1 MQRLSARGVYLR
13 KITRGATATTIP
25 ILPNTQLQRGDIV
38 TLVGRTSDTG
48 AAAKLFGVADRAMDV
63 ADVAFIGAGIAVGAP
78 VGALVL
84 TLSATLFSRSGAWSS
99 SCFCRDV
106 FLKGEKH
113 GSHETPKIRD
123 VRPVRD

>member
-38 TLVGRTSDTG
+38 TLLGRTSDTG

-63 ADVAFIGAGIAVGAP
+63 ADVAFNGAGIAVGA
-78 VGALVL
+78 LVL
-84 TLSATLFSRSGAWSS
+84 TLLATLFSRSGAWSS

>member
-63 ADVAFIGAGIAVGAP
+63 ADVAFIGAGIAVGA
-78 VGALVL
+78 LVL